1 MLGHRQM
8 TMEDYTGILRRRK
21 WLLIIPAILLSA
33 AAYLVSVKIPNR
45 YESVTSVLI
54 EEKRVSDSIVKP
66 ILTGDSSQKLT
77 TMKEQILSRTRLQ
90 PIVERFGL
98 FSDMGLSIGDRI
110 TKLHDAIK
118 VTPTAAMEGTRADS
132 LPGFS
137 ILVTLNDPR
146 LAQQV
151 CSEILNMFVEE
162 DIQSG
167 AIENTKVV
175 DFLDKQVEEA
185 QLKMNAQDAKLAEFK
200 RRNLGSLPDQEAA
213 NLNLLT
219 ATNTQMDAVT
229 QSLGREEQNKA
240 MFESQLSQQ
249 LAAFRAT
256 KQTGAAS
263 PVTIDTELRQKQ
275 DELAKLQE
283 KFTDDWPDVKAKKE
297 EIKELR
303 KRMAD
308 AEAAN
313 KLNPPVKEKEEPSS
327 TASVIEPE
335 AIQKLRAEIS
345 VSNLAIQEK
354 KNTQQKLQE
363 YYRIY
368 QSRVQISPMVEQ
380 EYSEL
385 TRDNISAKAD
395 YDILIHKRNDSGMSV
410 ALQRRQEGGGFKPLD
425 PASLPDRPAYPN
437 RPLFAAGGFGGG
449 LGLGLAMILLL
460 EMRDKSFWT
469 ESDVEALLK
478 VPTLAMVPV
487 LSSSSS
493 FASRVVFRARS
504 VDKSLPAKG

>member
-1 MLGHRQM
+1 MLGHRPM
-8 TMEDYTGILRRRK
+8 TVEDYTGILRRRK
-21 WLLIIPAILLSA
+21 WLLIIPAVLLSG
-33 AAYLVSVKIPNR
+33 AAYLVSLRIPNR

-54 EEKRVSDSIVKP
+54 EEQRVSDSIVKP
-66 ILTGDSSQKLT
+66 IVTGDSSQKLT
-77 TMKEQILSRTRLQ
+77 TMKERILSRTRLQ

-98 FSDMGLSIGDRI
+98 FSDKGLPLEDRI

-118 VTPTAAMEGTRADS
+118 VTPTAAMEGTRAS
-132 LPGFS
+132 QLPGFS
-137 ILVTLNDPR
+137 ILVTLNDPK

-151 CSEILNMFVEE
+151 CSEILSMFVDE

-167 AIENTKVV
+167 AQENTNIM
-175 DFLDKQVEEA
+175 DFLNKQVEEA
-185 QLKMNAQDAKLAEFK
+185 QQRMNAQDAKLADFK
-200 RRNLGSLPDQEAA
+200 RHNLGSLPDQETA

-219 ATNTQMDAVT
+219 ATSTQMDAVT
-229 QSLGREEQNKA
+229 QSLDREEQNKA

-249 LAAFRAT
+249 LAAWRAT

-263 PVTIDTELRQKQ
+263 PVTIDTELKQKQ
-275 DELAKLQE
+275 DELTKLQE

-313 KLNPPVKEKEEPSS
+313 KLNPPVREKEDTSS

-354 KNTQQKLQE
+354 KATQQKLEDQ
-363 YYRIY
+363 YKVY

-395 YDILIHKRNDSGMSV
+395 YDLLIHKRDDSGMSV

-437 RPLFAAGGFGGG
+437 RPLFAAGGFGAG
-449 LGLGLAMILLL
+449 LALGFAMILLL
-460 EMRDKSFWT
+460 EMRDKSFRT

-478 VPTLAMVPV
+478 LPILAMVPV
-487 LSSSSS
+487 LDSSSS
-493 FASRVVFRARS
+493 FASRVVFRARGI
-504 VDKSLPAKG
+504 DKSLPAKS